1 MKLCEV
7 SWSESTADQYIQRSQ
22 LCAYLVYDLVPTLRP
37 LHSLLPNMA
46 VEYVQTSLFK
56 SLAAILKEPEPHMNV
71 RFIAGKKGTVT
82 VFSDYFCHPKMA
94 A

>member
-1 MKLCEV
+1 MAV
-7 SWSESTADQYIQRSQ
+7 Q
-22 LCAYLVYDLVPTLRP
+22 VPAQV
-37 LHSLLPNMA
+37 LLPKMA

-56 SLAAILKEPEPHMNV
+56 SLAATLKEPESHMNV